1 VVQTGQGAC
10 VPLNLQVSVPVT
22 NLNFVLVSGA
32 NRFTNWSISPT
43 NSAVGSLSVQELDS
57 AHVLFSL
64 VARSGQV
71 LPTQGPV
78 ASLCFSA
85 LPGTSGFLPLTPSN
99 IAGAKL
105 DGTLFSNTFSE
116 PGRVTVISAQPLLE
130 AALATNHALLLTLY
144 GNPGASYEVDFATN
158 LSKPQWQFG
167 WRTPMTNLNEVFLA
181 EALLPQ
187 VFYRAFEFT
196 ANPPLLQAQPTPS
209 GEIQSLL
216 LYGAPGSAY
225 ALQYTTN
232 VLSGWRTL
240 YLLPLTNSFAW
251 LDALDSTGRDVYYRV
266 ELVRADPPILQAS
279 LSGNSLSLLAYGLA
293 NTNYTLQYSTD
304 LPPSA
309 WHPLLQY
316 TLTNS
321 FQWFNGVGK
330 TNPIEFYRIQRH

>member
-1 VVQTGQGAC
+1 
-10 VPLNLQVSVPVT
+10 
-22 NLNFVLVSGA
+22 
-32 NRFTNWSISPT
+32 
-43 NSAVGSLSVQELDS
+43 
-57 AHVLFSL
+57 
-64 VARSGQV
+64 
-71 LPTQGPV
+71 
-78 ASLCFSA
+78 
-85 LPGTSGFLPLTPSN
+85 
-99 IAGAKL
+99 
-105 DGTLFSNTFSE
+105 
-116 PGRVTVISAQPLLE
+116 
-130 AALATNHALLLTLY
+130 
-144 GNPGASYEVDFATN
+144 
-158 LSKPQWQFG
+158 G

-266 ELVRADPPILQAS
+266 DLVRADPPILQAS

-321 FQWFNGVGK
+321 FQWFNGVG
-330 TNPIEFYRIQRH
+330 